1 MRLQGVSLP
10 RTNQRQTFVC
20 GMQLATGVMQGKD
33 GCAPGP
39 RQEEA
44 WCTRCRG
51 GARQGAACCR
61 ACRAAGRAE
70 EAVHAERLGCSSSE
84 GGFDNGLGGE
94 GDEDG
99 VEKRRKR
106 RLSAHIIEDVEE
118 EQKEQK
124 QESASEEEV
133 QDHKEGEGSPQEKES
148 KKLGFQGKK
157 VEKDQVSPIPNDWPF
172 KEQELKALEARRA
185 RVIDKIEQKKRLRRG
200 SWES

>member
-84 GGFDNGLGGE
+84 GS
-94 GDEDG
+94 
-99 VEKRRKR
+99 
-106 RLSAHIIEDVEE
+106 RLSLSPLSLKSIFQSLSLLTTTRDAASPASKPRFTIILV
-118 EQKEQK
+118 
-124 QESASEEEV
+124 
-133 QDHKEGEGSPQEKES
+133 
-148 KKLGFQGKK
+148 
-157 VEKDQVSPIPNDWPF
+157 
-172 KEQELKALEARRA
+172 
-185 RVIDKIEQKKRLRRG
+185 KIEAPFDPT
-200 SWES
+200 